1 MFWSRSGSTATRG
14 ATSNSS
20 GRHSSGGFL
29 LTSAREGDMICCLDA
44 LNGATGQLLWSR
56 CANQGQS
63 CRMGDAREAVE
74 TAVDVLLWI
83 QAVAVIAGIGSILLY
98 RMAAKSPF
106 KVNPVIDRT

>member
-1 MFWSRSGSTATRG
+1 
-14 ATSNSS
+14 
-20 GRHSSGGFL
+20 
-29 LTSAREGDMICCLDA
+29 
-44 LNGATGQLLWSR
+44 
-56 CANQGQS
+56 
-63 CRMGDAREAVE
+63 MGDAREAVE